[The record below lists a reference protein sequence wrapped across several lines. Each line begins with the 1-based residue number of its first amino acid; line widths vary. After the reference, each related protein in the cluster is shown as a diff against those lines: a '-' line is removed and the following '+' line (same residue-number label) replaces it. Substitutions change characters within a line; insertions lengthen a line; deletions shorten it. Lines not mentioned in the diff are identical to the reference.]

1 MALERKWDAVA
12 PQAFIADGT
21 PQGFI
26 TLADTQ
32 GFRTKQVAYLKSTSN
47 PVAIPV
53 QVKRVLSP
61 TVLVVGAVDNKIA
74 SWTPFDVSAYTVA
87 SGAVI
92 GAEEQN
98 KNAIPRDDHYSS
110 IYESDPVV
118 ADRTLSVDQYGRP
131 YTPSNTLP
139 VNIIPASGIPFS
151 LGILALP
158 TLVQQLVA
166 SLTFD
171 QVTSSTVGN
180 EETLSFSLQSN
191 PITDITLTKTP
202 DGWVLNIGS
211 ANESVLL
218 LENGGYFELEDG
230 SGAILLES

>member
-1 MALERKWDAVA
+1 MALERKWDTVS

-47 PVAIPV
+47 PIAVPV
-53 QVKRVLSP
+53 QIKRVLSP

-98 KNAIPRDDHYSS
+98 KNAIPRDDHYSA

-118 ADRTLSVDQYGRP
+118 ADRVISVDQYGRP
-131 YTPSNTLP
+131 YTPANTLP
-139 VNIIPASGIPFS
+139 VNIIPASGIPFT

-158 TLVQQLVA
+158 ELVKQMVDG
-166 SLTFD
+166 LTFD
-171 QVTSSTVGN
+171 EVTSSTVGN
-180 EETLSFSLQSN
+180 EETLNFSLLNN
-191 PITDITLTKTP
+191 PVSSLTLTKTP
-202 DGWVLNIGS
+202 NGWILNISETAGGT
-211 ANESVLL
+211 LL
-218 LENGGYFELEDG
+218 LEDGDFYELEDG
-230 SGAILLES
+230 SGSILLEA